1 MMTTLRNHL
10 YWGIPSEELHE
21 ARRRAH
27 AERAKVVRQ
36 MFTALVSWRRKSAE
50 HRASAEL
57 NPAHMFLP
65 PAI

>member
-1 MMTTLRNHL
+1 MAILRNQP
-10 YWGIPSEELHE
+10 YWGIRSEELHE

-27 AERAKVVRQ
+27 AERAKVVRHILSV
-36 MFTALVSWRRKSAE
+36 LVSWRRKSAE
-50 HRASAEL
+50 RRATAEL